1 MDIDSLHKKDPALK
15 LLGIKLISAEA
26 GHSEMTME
34 VLPSMQNA
42 FGICHGGFIYTLA
55 DSAFAYACNSYDF
68 DAVAQGCTIDYVRP
82 GKTGSILTAVAEE
95 KNLTGRTGL
104 YDITVTNEKQEII
117 AHFRGKS
124 FRIR

>member
-1 MDIDSLHKKDPALK
+1 MDLESLYKKDPALK
-15 LLGIKLISAEA
+15 LMGIKLISAEA

-55 DSAFAYACNSYDF
+55 DSAFAYACNSHNF
-68 DAVAQGCTIDYVRP
+68 NSVAQGCTIDYVRP
-82 GKTGSILTAVAEE
+82 GKTGSTLTAVAVERS
-95 KNLTGRTGL
+95 LTGRTGL
-104 YDITVTNEKQEII
+104 YDITVTNEKQETI
-117 AHFRGKS
+117 AYFRGKS

>member
-1 MDIDSLHKKDPALK
+1 MDLETLHKKDPALK

-55 DSAFAYACNSYDF
+55 DSAFAYACKPSSTSSVSSN
-68 DAVAQGCTIDYVRP
+68 
-82 GKTGSILTAVAEE
+82 KT
-95 KNLTGRTGL
+95 R
-104 YDITVTNEKQEII
+104 
-117 AHFRGKS
+117 
-124 FRIR
+124 